1 MQIKITELA
10 KTPDDKS
17 PADQVTG
24 KKYSTQKL
32 NIFTFFIALSFF
44 LM

>member
-32 NIFTFFIALSFF
+32 NIFIFSLLYHFF
-44 LM
+44 